1 MRPSNSVWQGNFSYW
16 QNSFIHNNLL
26 VIGYTAW
33 KGFQSF
39 GRGVVICDVDTQ
51 VTHSTIT
58 NLDLV
63 PFTLQFIP
71 SDLIGFCLRSHQ
83 RCGAISQ
90 SFSSS
95 MISSILPAV
104 TTYNPH
110 QDILLVLL
118 AQRLSATPYANVEKA
133 HPQIEAN
140 FLHNLKITPPDCY
153 EQVCKRWQEFQPS
166 LMP

>member
-1 MRPSNSVWQGNFSYW
+1 MRPPNSVWQGNFGYW
-16 QNSFIHNNLL
+16 QNSFIHHNLL

-39 GRGVVICDVDTQ
+39 GRGVVICDVDAQ
-51 VTHSTIT
+51 VTHSTT
-58 NLDLV
+58 TSLDAV

-71 SDLIGFCLRSHQ
+71 ADLIGFHLQSLSLDSSI
-83 RCGAISQ
+83 ISC
-90 SFSSS
+90 
-95 MISSILPAV
+95 ILPAIA
-104 TTYNPH
+104 TYNPH

-118 AQRLSATPYANVEKA
+118 AQPLVEKA
-133 HPQIEAN
+133 HPQTEVN

-153 EQVCKRWQEFQPS
+153 EQVCNRWQEFQPS